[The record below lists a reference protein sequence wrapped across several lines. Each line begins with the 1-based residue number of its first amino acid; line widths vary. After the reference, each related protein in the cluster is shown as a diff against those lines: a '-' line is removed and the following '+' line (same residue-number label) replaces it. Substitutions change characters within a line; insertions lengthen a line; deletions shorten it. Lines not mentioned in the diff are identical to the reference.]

1 MTALVKS
8 ICMTEIEE
16 ENPLF
21 TQFVSGFKVRRD
33 DVMKPRYYALKAFN
47 LNGGPLDHLIAKKS
61 AISIA

>member
-1 MTALVKS
+1 
-8 ICMTEIEE
+8 MTEIEE